1 RGNTMTPTFTRGPG
15 EALGVFTL
23 ECAMDE
29 LATDLGIDP
38 VELRLRNLAGTEPG
52 SGHPWSSYGLTECLQ
67 RGAERI
73 GWASRNPR
81 PRSERDGNW
90 LFGTGTATVLTQV
103 AADALGVELRDV
115 RVEFGDT
122 SLPGTGSPVGS
133 NGAMMI
139 SAAVHNA
146 GTAVRDQLIAVAA
159 ADPQSPLHGADPATI
174 TAAGGRLMLSSDPGT
189 GETYAALMSRHR
201 M

>member
-1 RGNTMTPTFTRGPG
+1 M
-15 EALGVFTL
+15 
-23 ECAMDE
+23 
-29 LATDLGIDP
+29 
-38 VELRLRNLAGTEPG
+38 RNLAETEPG

-90 LFGTGTATVLTQV
+90 LIGTGMSAAAYPVAFFMRTQRARAHLYADGTAVVQTSTQEFGTGTPTVLTQV
-103 AADALGVELRDV
+103 AADALGVELRGV

-122 SLPGTGSPVGS
+122 SLPATGSPVGS

-139 SAAVHNA
+139 SSAVHNA
-146 GTAVRDQLIAVAA
+146 GTAVRDQLMALAV
-159 ADPQSPLHGADPATI
+159 ADPQ
-174 TAAGGRLMLSSDPGT
+174 
-189 GETYAALMSRHR
+189 
-201 M
+201 